1 MGISRRT
8 FMKGAALVS
17 TSGLFL
23 CSLDK
28 LAYSAPT
35 LRSLPSRT
43 ASENGAKP
51 GFKVDGWDRHDQP
64 VEHASMSGSN
74 VDAAGAEV
82 FIQVNRAW
90 RTAWR

>member
-1 MGISRRT
+1 MWINRRT

-23 CSLDK
+23 CSLDN
-28 LAYSAPT
+28 LAYAAPSSG
-35 LRSLPSRT
+35 SLPSRA
-43 ASENGAKP
+43 ASEDDAKHV
-51 GFKVDGWDRHDQP
+51 FKVAGWDRCDQP
-64 VEHASMSGSN
+64 VEHASMSESN
-74 VDAAGAEV
+74 ADEEV